1 MAQTKNLSDS
11 VQAVA
16 DHGAQH
22 WVGDYFG
29 ESGALTRSRQT
40 LSDIRKMRPMI
51 WLSSLEIEEM
61 EFKAVMQ
68 MMSTIFGAICHCV
81 ARIVERKWNNKF
93 LYAAQAVALSN
104 ELYGLVTFLETNKRI
119 HSNLEPGERDV
130 LIACLIFCSKFSWV
144 YPRFGLGKIAK
155 ELILVQVKTLP
166 ENHVS
171 SLFAKARGA
180 REGIFFHLFSKSVR
194 KAFKREVVRAA
205 FKRAPGFDGSTLSWE
220 DVARLSKLIGDER
233 RQRFAVSMSE

>member
-11 VQAVA
+11 VQVVV
-16 DHGAQH
+16 DHSAQH
-22 WVGDYFG
+22 WAGDYFG
-29 ESGALTRSRQT
+29 ESGALARSRQI
-40 LSDIRKMRPMI
+40 LSDIRKMKPASE
-51 WLSSLEIEEM
+51 LSSLKIEM

-68 MMSTIFGAICHCV
+68 MMSTIFGAIGHCA

-104 ELYGLVTFLETNKRI
+104 ELYGLVTFLETNKPI

-155 ELILVQVKTLP
+155 ELILFQVKTLP

-194 KAFKREVVRAA
+194 KAFKREVMRAA
-205 FKRAPGFDGSTLSWE
+205 FNRAPGLDGSILSWE